1 MCIKWHQNCN
11 TIRKE
16 DTLPESLQ
24 SELSRFQKGY
34 PLFIIIFLNSYATLC
49 ILLNTICAD
58 ISFQESGKGQ
68 HAQRPRR
75 LRIGIPIYFLTVVE
89 LKYSSI
95 INHCADI
102 SFQKNGK
109 GQYAQRPRRLRIGI
123 PICFTAVVELKC
135 SSIINHCADILFI
148 QRESRFQKGYPLF
161 YHIFKSLCRFMCS
174 FNTICAKYHFY
185 QYRRMDQS
193 PLHIKVV

>member
-49 ILLNTICAD
+49 ILLNTI
-58 ISFQESGKGQ
+58 
-68 HAQRPRR
+68 
-75 LRIGIPIYFLTVVE
+75 
-89 LKYSSI
+89 
-95 INHCADI
+95 CADI